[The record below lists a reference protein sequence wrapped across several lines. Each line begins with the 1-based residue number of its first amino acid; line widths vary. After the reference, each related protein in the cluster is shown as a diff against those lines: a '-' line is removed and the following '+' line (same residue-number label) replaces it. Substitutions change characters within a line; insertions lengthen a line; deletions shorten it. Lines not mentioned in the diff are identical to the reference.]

1 MHINMV
7 KYKNGGESVYLI
19 LCLKKRDYFYT
30 SNLITQIARIFFLS
44 FQGL

>member
-1 MHINMV
+1 MHNNMA

-19 LCLKKRDYFYT
+19 LCLKKRDYFYN
-30 SNLITQIARIFFLS
+30 SNSITQIARIFLLS